1 MGKHNARRTRTVTR
15 SGFSFNVSG
24 STVRKGATGAT
35 VLTATAAVGASLAL
49 GPGAGVADAGVPAI
63 TDALAGIHT
72 EGTRIGDS
80 LVEALGIESGGYLGG
95 VALGP
100 QYLRDQIT
108 GLLSGL
114 GLPVEILDPIVD
126 WVLDELGLTPGH
138 ELAISILPGA
148 AVAIPIGEGTSATA
162 ISILGV
168 AMATDGI
175 TQIFDDLWD
184 LEVDDILGGLLGGGI
199 LGGLLGDILDDLEI
213 DLGDLLDLPTLGD
226 VITTISGGEI
236 TRESLPADQV
246 FCLGGFAFANSGS
259 AGSCVNIAAL
269 IDGRYNK
276 PTGEVQLGLTNP
288 LSILTYLT
296 DPTQLG
302 AIVGNALSGQPIYLL
317 KDFGR
322 LSFNGPDYLA
332 ALTSSYGFETVAN
345 GAPIT
350 VNWLGS
356 TVGLFPGIAK
366 VHGDGGLVG
375 QLIPGFDAPD
385 FVNYL
390 SLPSVAFG
398 TPTGFADLIP
408 SLGFSAFNILDLYTI
423 SPWNTNDLFNGQFPS
438 LTEGPMVQ
446 ILSNLGDLLG
456 ALSDLGGLLPTGL
469 AQNASSFTTVDVDP
483 LMAEQASLAAASS
496 EIGLGG
502 SESGE
507 EDADSST
514 KSGDRST
521 PSLDGLGHAED
532 SQQDESANGSSG
544 IEPDAD
550 QDELAGTTDTK
561 ADATESESNGDADT
575 GDASSSDDTSPSNDD
590 TSPSSDSDVELAPA
604 S

>member
-15 SGFSFNVSG
+15 SGFSFTVSG

-49 GPGAGVADAGVPAI
+49 QPGVAQAEVPAI
-63 TDALAGIHT
+63 TEALAGIHT

-100 QYLRDQIT
+100 DYLLDQIT
-108 GLLSGL
+108 GIINRILP
-114 GLPVEILDPIVD
+114 GLPTDVVNAIVNR
-126 WVLDELGLTPGH
+126 VLSELGLAPGH
-138 ELAISILPGA
+138 ELAIAILPGA
-148 AVAIPIGEGTSATA
+148 AVAIPIGDGTSTTA

-168 AMATDGI
+168 ALATDGI

-184 LEVDDILGGLLGGGI
+184 LDVEDIFASLIPGGGVI
-199 LGGLLGDILDDLEI
+199 GDII
-213 DLGDLLDLPTLGD
+213 GDLFPGIGDIVDFPTLGEL
-226 VITTISGGEI
+226 IEELTNGEI
-236 TRESLPADQV
+236 TRASLPADQV

-276 PTGEVQLGLTNP
+276 PSGEVQLGLTNP
-288 LSILTYLT
+288 LSVLTYLT
-296 DPTQLG
+296 DPAQLG

-345 GAPIT
+345 GAPVT

-375 QLIPGFDAPD
+375 QLIPGLEAPD

-408 SLGFSAFNILDLYTI
+408 SLSFSAFNILDFYTI
-423 SPWNTNDLFNGQFPS
+423 TPWSTDGLLSGQFPS
-438 LTEGPMVQ
+438 LTQGPMVEM
-446 ILSNLGDLLG
+446 LSNLGDLLG
-456 ALSDLGGLLPTGL
+456 VLSDLGGLLPTGL
-469 AQNASSFTTVDVDP
+469 PQNASSFTTLDVDP
-483 LMAEQASLAAASS
+483 IMSEQARQVAASP
-496 EIGLGG
+496 EVGLGDTA
-502 SESGE
+502 SGIE
-507 EDADSST
+507 TRGDAAT
-514 KSGDRST
+514 VGDAPA
-521 PSLDGLGHAED
+521 PSLDALGDAGTEEQDD
-532 SQQDESANGSSG
+532 STDGPAG
-544 IEPDAD
+544 IEPGVEPEDPA
-550 QDELAGTTDTK
+550 ETTD
-561 ADATESESNGDADT
+561 GDAGSTETAPSGDVDS
-575 GDASSSDDTSPSNDD
+575 GDASSNDD
-590 TSPSSDSDVELAPA
+590 TSSSSDSDVELAPA